1 MNDVIEM
8 PRRESAGLVAGEVH
22 RFSAGEIRERVN
34 LVQSVMQGIMKR
46 DTHYGTIP
54 GTPKPTL
61 YKPGAEV
68 LCVTFRIAQE
78 YQIIDLGDQLTARFR
93 VTCVGRHQV
102 TGIVLGE
109 GVGECSS
116 AEEKYKWR
124 KAVCTEEFELMPESM
139 RRLKFSS
146 YQGNVKKAIQV
157 RTEAADLSNTV
168 LKMACKRAMIAMTL
182 NVTAAS
188 DIFTQDIE
196 DLPEELRTHEAGE
209 PAQAQQQATLP
220 EPPAELLAAA
230 QAAAKAGV
238 AAYQQFFAGAGVPSR
253 KALAA
258 HHEALKATAEA
269 ADRQRAASSAGAEQA
284 TKPAIAPVSD
294 EIAGMA
300 ADLLALAEEDS
311 ALFADAWARLSKAT
325 QDQLSA
331 ASADLK
337 KHIEAIE
344 VAK

>member
-1 MNDVIEM
+1 MENKMSNEVIEM
-8 PRRESAGLVAGEVH
+8 QRRESAGLVAGEVH
-22 RFSAGEIRERVN
+22 RFSLVEIRERVN
-34 LVQSVMQGIMKR
+34 LVQEVMRGIMKK

-78 YQIIDLGDQLTARFR
+78 YQIIDLSDALTARFR

-102 TGIVLGE
+102 SGIVLGE

-124 KAVCTEEFELMPESM
+124 KAVCTEEFDLMPESM
-139 RRLKFSS
+139 RRLKFSMW
-146 YQGNVKKAIQV
+146 NNKLEKKIQV

-196 DLPEELRTHEAGE
+196 DLPEELRPQQHEAGE
-209 PAQAQQQATLP
+209 PVISELGSLLIAAANAAST
-220 EPPAELLAAA
+220 AEALESVWKEGVKKINDAKDVTASNAFKAAVTARGIAIKAA
-230 QAAAKAGV
+230 QATPAAKSTPVPDALVGLV
-238 AAYQQFFAGAGVPSR
+238 ADM
-253 KALAA
+253 
-258 HHEALKATAEA
+258 EA
-269 ADRQRAASSAGAEQA
+269 AADGGPESFAE
-284 TKPAIAPVSD
+284 SW
-294 EIAGMA
+294 G
-300 ADLLALAEEDS
+300 S
-311 ALFADAWARLSKAT
+311 LSKAT
-325 QDQLSA
+325 QASLAGQYDALA
-331 ASADLK
+331 ARA
-337 KHIEAIE
+337 A
-344 VAK
+344 AAA

>member
-1 MNDVIEM
+1 MNDVINM
-8 PRRESAGLVAGEVH
+8 PQRESAGLVSQAIE
-22 RFSAGEIRERVN
+22 RYSAMEIRARVN
-34 LVQSVMQGIMKR
+34 LVQEVMHGIMKR

-78 YQIIDLGDQLTARFR
+78 YKIEDLGDSLTARFR

-124 KAVCTEEFELMPESM
+124 GAVCAEEFDLTPESM
-139 RRLKFSS
+139 RRLKFAKYKGS
-146 YQGNVKKAIQV
+146 VEKKIQI
-157 RTEAADLSNTV
+157 RTEAADLANTI

-196 DLPEELRTHEAGE
+196 DMPEELRNHEA
-209 PAQAQQQATLP
+209 
-220 EPPAELLAAA
+220 PPATDPALSAKWIAAA
-230 QAAAKAGV
+230 TSAKDEAGLKKVWTDGLAEIKAAKDMPAYDAFKLAVEAKGKDLKAAAKPADP
-238 AAYQQFFAGAGVPSR
+238 AAPIEPATP
-253 KALAA
+253 AA
-258 HHEALKATAEA
+258 VDDFVKGMDAATDDYIPE
-269 ADRQRAASSAGAEQA
+269 
-284 TKPAIAPVSD
+284 
-294 EIAGMA
+294 
-300 ADLLALAEEDS
+300 
-311 ALFADAWARLSKAT
+311 
-325 QDQLSA
+325 
-331 ASADLK
+331 
-337 KHIEAIE
+337 
-344 VAK
+344 

>member
-22 RFSAGEIRERVN
+22 RFSLGEIRERVN
-34 LVQSVMQGIMKR
+34 LVQEVMRGIMKR

-78 YQIIDLGDQLTARFR
+78 YQILDLSDSLTARFR

-102 TGIVLGE
+102 SGIVLGE

-124 KAVCTEEFELMPESM
+124 GAVCAEEFGLATESM
-139 RRLKFSS
+139 RRVKF
-146 YQGNVKKAIQV
+146 YKNGNKATQV

-196 DLPEELRTHEAGE
+196 DLPEELRPQEASQPAPEEKPIVKTALAGNAFVKAVAAVKAGE
-209 PAQAQQQATLP
+209 YTV
-220 EPPAELLAAA
+220 AEIKKFHDLTPDQETALADA
-230 QAAAKAGV
+230 AAAK
-238 AAYQQFFAGAGVPSR
+238 
-253 KALAA
+253 
-258 HHEALKATAEA
+258 
-269 ADRQRAASSAGAEQA
+269 
-284 TKPAIAPVSD
+284 
-294 EIAGMA
+294 
-300 ADLLALAEEDS
+300 
-311 ALFADAWARLSKAT
+311 
-325 QDQLSA
+325 
-331 ASADLK
+331 
-337 KHIEAIE
+337 
-344 VAK
+344 